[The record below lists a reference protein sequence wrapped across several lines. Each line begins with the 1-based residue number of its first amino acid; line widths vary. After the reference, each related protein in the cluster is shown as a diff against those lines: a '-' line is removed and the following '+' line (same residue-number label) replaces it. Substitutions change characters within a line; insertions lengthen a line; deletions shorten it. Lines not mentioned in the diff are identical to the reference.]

1 MRLDASGGCIRGL
14 VADATVKVETT
25 PQRVSQTSRAYAD
38 VGHEGYPT
46 SLSWL
51 YRCCEQTEY
60 ARVCRRVWQSLV
72 QVTGLYGREAGGVRV
87 EDMLVVT
94 SGEARNL
101 NQLPDSLCWD

>member
-1 MRLDASGGCIRGL
+1 MHQGDASGGCIRGL
-14 VADATVKVETT
+14 VADATAKIETT

-72 QVTGLYGREAGGVRV
+72 QVTGLSVWV
-87 EDMLVVT
+87 PWIMSFL
-94 SGEARNL
+94 
-101 NQLPDSLCWD
+101 